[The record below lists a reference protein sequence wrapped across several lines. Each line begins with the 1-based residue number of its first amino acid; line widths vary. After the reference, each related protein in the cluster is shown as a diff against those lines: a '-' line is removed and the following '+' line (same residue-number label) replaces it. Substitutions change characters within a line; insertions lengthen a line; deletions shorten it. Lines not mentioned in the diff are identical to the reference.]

1 MTTALLEISGC
12 YRTFQAGEQQLTV
25 LKDVNL
31 SIDRGE
37 MVAIVGASG
46 SGKSTL
52 MNILGCLDKPSKG
65 AYFINGQ
72 DTSTM
77 DVDELA
83 QLRREHFGFIFQ
95 RYHLLGD
102 LTAIGNVE
110 VPAVYAGKER
120 TVRKD
125 RAEHLLTRL
134 GLGDRLDHKPNQ
146 LSGGQQ
152 QRVSVA
158 RALMNGGDV
167 ILADE
172 PTGALDSH
180 SGEEMMQLL
189 QELHSDGHTIIIV
202 THDMHVA
209 QYADR
214 IIEIKDGVI
223 ISDERSQDKQTAKP
237 QSLASQHSSSQNT
250 TSQNTAPQKPNGTV
264 IAKTVAAKDS
274 SRARVASWD
283 RYVEA
288 LKMALVA
295 MSTHR
300 LRTFLTMLGIII
312 GIASVVSVVALG
324 EGSQQAILKSISSMG
339 TNTID
344 IRPGSG
350 FGDRRSARV
359 RTLTATDANALKN
372 LPYVDSVTPS
382 IGSSATVRFGNKA
395 VSASVNGVGPEFFRV
410 RGYELAQGQ
419 FWDDASVATL
429 AQDAVID
436 DNTRKELFPNSAGG
450 NNSAIGQVIFLGDL
464 PVRII
469 GVTQPKE
476 SAFGNSDALNVWVPY
491 TTVSGRMIGKNYLDG
506 ITVRLDETVPS
517 NAAEQGIIALLK
529 MRHGTQDFFTINTD
543 TIRQNIEKTTATM
556 TLLISAI
563 AVISLVVGGIGVM
576 NIMLVS
582 VTERTR
588 EIGVRMAVGARQSDI
603 LRQFLIEAILVCLCG
618 GTLGI
623 ALSYLIGVVFAQ
635 TGGSFQMIYSTT
647 SIVAAFA
654 CSTLIG
660 VLFGFLPARN
670 AAQLDPVDA
679 LARE

>member
-31 SIDRGE
+31 SIGRGE

-237 QSLASQHSSSQNT
+237 QSSTLQNT
-250 TSQNTAPQKPNGTV
+250 TSQNTASQKPNGTV
-264 IAKTVAAKDS
+264 VAKTVAAKDS

-350 FGDRRSARV
+350 FGDRRLARV

-410 RGYELAQGQ
+410 RGYELALGQ

-436 DNTRKELFPNSAGG
+436 DNTRKELFPSSAGA

>member
-12 YRTFQAGEQQLTV
+12 YRTFQAGDQLLTV

-31 SIDRGE
+31 SIGRGE
-37 MVAIVGASG
+37 LVAIVGASG

-120 TVRKD
+120 SARKL

-180 SGEEMMQLL
+180 SGEEMMRLL
-189 QELHSDGHTIIIV
+189 QELHHDGHTIIIV
-202 THDMHVA
+202 THDMQVA
-209 QYADR
+209 QHADR

-223 ISDERSQDKQTAKP
+223 ISDEPNRSTRDNTDLQGV
-237 QSLASQHSSSQNT
+237 HT
-250 TSQNTAPQKPNGTV
+250 TSAAGVTQTVKPT
-264 IAKTVAAKDS
+264 
-274 SRARVASWD
+274 RMASWD
-283 RYVEA
+283 RYIEA
-288 LKMALVA
+288 FKMALLA

-324 EGSQQAILKSISSMG
+324 EGSQREILKSISSMG

-359 RTLTATDANALKN
+359 RTLTGNDASALKN

-382 IGSSATVRFGNKA
+382 ISSSATVRFGNKA
-395 VSASVNGVGPEFFRV
+395 VSASINGVGPEFFRV

-419 FWDDASVATL
+419 FWDDASVTAL

-436 DNTRKELFPNSAGG
+436 DNTRKEIFPDG
-450 NNSAIGQVIFLGDL
+450 SAIGQVIFLGDL

-491 TTVSGRMIGKNYLDG
+491 TTVSGRMVGKKYLDG
-506 ITVRLDETVPS
+506 ITVRLDESVPS
-517 NAAEQGIIALLK
+517 NAAEQGIISLLK

-556 TLLISAI
+556 TLLVSAI
-563 AVISLVVGGIGVM
+563 AVISLIVGGIGVM

-603 LRQFLIEAILVCLCG
+603 LRQFLIEAVLVCLCG
-618 GTLGI
+618 GALGI
-623 ALSYLIGVVFAQ
+623 ALAYLIGVVFASA
-635 TGGSFQMIYSTT
+635 GGSFQMIYSTT

-670 AAQLDPVDA
+670 AARLDPVDA